1 MEAVPCELQGDHHM
15 AASGRIQPREQWGRI
30 TQGTDQ
36 WTDNGF
42 LCLKIFLL
50 MSTVINLQ

>member
-1 MEAVPCELQGDHHM
+1 M

-36 WTDNGF
+36 WTNNGV
-42 LCLKIFLL
+42 LCLKFFLL
-50 MSTVINLQ
+50 MSN